1 MPIIRSLGASV
12 KKNIRQILLT
22 DRRKLLRPKRKKI
35 DMNKEIAEAK
45 KKKEFYRGI
54 VILSSA
60 GYFLSLFIQP
70 ESETGKNIASLV
82 SDFLAYSLTILV
94 TFWLQRQ
101 IMIISVFLEF
111 FYFNLKLLKN
121 PILIRVDYFYTY
133 NFYLIAT
140 GLLILSALILFV
152 SLWTKVPI
160 KYIRKEFKLKEY
172 IIVVPVIVFTLLIQ
186 IIARLI

>member
-1 MPIIRSLGASV
+1 
-12 KKNIRQILLT
+12 
-22 DRRKLLRPKRKKI
+22 
-35 DMNKEIAEAK
+35 MNKEIEEVK
-45 KKKEFYRGI
+45 KKKEFYLGI
-54 VILSSA
+54 VILFST
-60 GYFLSLFIQP
+60 GYFFSLFILP

-82 SDFLAYSLTILV
+82 SDFLAYSLTILA

-101 IMIISVFLEF
+101 IMIFAVFLEF

-152 SLWTKVPI
+152 SLWTNVPI
-160 KYIRKEFKLKEY
+160 KFIRKEFKLKEY
-172 IIVVPVIVFTLLIQ
+172 NIVIPVIVFTLLIQ
-186 IIARLI
+186 IIARLV